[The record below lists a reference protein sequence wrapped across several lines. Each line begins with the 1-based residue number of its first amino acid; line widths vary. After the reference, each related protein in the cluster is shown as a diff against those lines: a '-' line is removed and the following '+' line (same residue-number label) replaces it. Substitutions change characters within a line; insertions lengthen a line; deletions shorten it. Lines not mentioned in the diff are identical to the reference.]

1 MKRLTKRQMR
11 IFAVG
16 QLGWSM
22 LSGII
27 SAWFVTFYLPT
38 QSDIEGGAQQYIV
51 PGLVIGGFL
60 TILGLITA
68 LSRVFDAVTD
78 PLIASMSDRS
88 KNKRGR
94 RIPFMQ
100 KAAIPLSAVTVLLF
114 CAPVEAISSTNIIWI
129 SVFIVLFYLFMTM
142 YCTTYNALISEFGK
156 TQDDRMYISTAISL
170 TFFAGTMLAY
180 TPFVFAGMLRE
191 SYGFAWSYRI
201 CFIVLA
207 VIACICM
214 MIPTF
219 ALKEKEFVD
228 TKPSETNMF
237 KSLGATFR
245 NGSFRTFVGSD
256 IMYWVGLTL
265 FQTGLPFFVKVSMN
279 IDESFT
285 MYFLGGMTVLSA
297 CFYPIVS
304 GLVKKF
310 GKKKLVISGFLGLA
324 LAYVVATLIGILG
337 TAENPGLLEMGT
349 IPGVYFGIAICVI
362 AAFPM
367 ALLGI
372 IPQSIVADVAEAD
385 GIETGENREG
395 MFFAARTFAMKF
407 GQSLAML
414 IFTSLAIIGTTQNT
428 NSNDITASVLGMTI
442 VGVVAVVFCVLGA
455 LILGFYNEKK
465 VMATIDEKNK
475 VAETSPAEEVSSN
488 EETPVEETTT
498 EEAPAEETPVE
509 EAAAT
514 EETATEEAP
523 VSEDAPVEETA
534 DTAVPS
540 ETVASNDTDEKP
552 TAAEIEQEINEI
564 NETPVEEAPAAE
576 EAPAEEIKSAA
587 AEIEEEEDTGII
599 TKFPDDTEE
608 E

>member
-16 QLGWSM
+16 QLGWST

-38 QSDIEGGAQQYIV
+38 QTDIDNGAIQYIS

-78 PLIASMSDRS
+78 PWIASMSDRS

-100 KAAIPLSAVTVLLF
+100 YAAIPLSAVTVLLF
-114 CAPVEAISSTNIIWI
+114 CAPVEQISSWNVVWI

-142 YCTTYNALISEFGK
+142 YCTPYNALISEFGK

-180 TPFVFAGMLRE
+180 TPFVFAGLLRG
-191 SYGFAWSYRI
+191 STGFAWSYRI

-207 VIACICM
+207 VISCICM
-214 MIPTF
+214 LIPTF
-219 ALKEKEFVD
+219 FLKEKDFVE
-228 TKPSETNMF
+228 TKPSNANMF
-237 KSLGATFR
+237 KSLGATFK
-245 NGSFRTFVGSD
+245 NKNFRTFVFSD

-265 FQTGLPFFVKVSMN
+265 FQTGLPFFVKVSMKL
-279 IDESFT
+279 DESFT
-285 MYFLGGMTVLSA
+285 MIFLGGMTILSA
-297 CFYPIVS
+297 VFYPIVPKM
-304 GLVKKF
+304 VKKF
-310 GKKKLVISGFLGLA
+310 GKKKLVVAGFLGLA
-324 LAYVVATLIGILG
+324 LAYVIAGLIGIIG
-337 TAENPGLLEMGT
+337 TT
-349 IPGVYFGIAICVI
+349 VIPGIVYGVLICVI

-385 GIETGENREG
+385 GYETGENREG

-442 VGVVAVVFCVLGA
+442 VGFVAVVFCTAGA
-455 LILGFYNEKK
+455 LILSFYDEKK
-465 VMATIDEKNK
+465 VMTSIDQKK
-475 VAETSPAEEVSSN
+475 
-488 EETPVEETTT
+488 
-498 EEAPAEETPVE
+498 
-509 EAAAT
+509 EAAADQQK
-514 EETATEEAP
+514 E
-523 VSEDAPVEETA
+523 
-534 DTAVPS
+534 
-540 ETVASNDTDEKP
+540 
-552 TAAEIEQEINEI
+552 AAE
-564 NETPVEEAPAAE
+564 
-576 EAPAEEIKSAA
+576 K
-587 AEIEEEEDTGII
+587 GR
-599 TKFPDDTEE
+599 
-608 E
+608 

>member
-1 MKRLTKRQMR
+1 MKRLTKKQMR

-16 QLGWSM
+16 QLGWST

-38 QSDIEGGAQQYIV
+38 QVDIDGGAIQYIV

-60 TILGLITA
+60 TVLGLITA

-78 PLIASMSDRS
+78 PLIASLSDRS

-100 KAAIPLSAVTVLLF
+100 YAAVPLSVVTVLLF
-114 CAPVEAISSTNIIWI
+114 CAPINEISSWNVVWI
-129 SVFIVLFYLFMTM
+129 SIFIVLFYLFMTM
-142 YCTTYNALISEFGK
+142 YCTPYNALISEFGK

-170 TFFAGTMLAY
+170 TFFGGTMLAY
-180 TPFVFAGMLRE
+180 TPFVFAGMLRG
-191 SYGFAWSYRI
+191 SVGFAWSYRI

-207 VIACICM
+207 VISCICM
-214 MIPTF
+214 LIPTF
-219 ALKEKEFVD
+219 FLKEKEFVD
-228 TKPSETNMF
+228 TKPSESNML

-245 NGSFRTFVGSD
+245 NKSFRTFVGSD

-265 FQTGLPFFVKVSMN
+265 FQTGLPFFVKVSMK

-297 CFYPIVS
+297 CFYPFVS
-304 GLVKKF
+304 KLVKKF
-310 GKKKLVISGFLGLA
+310 GKKKLVITGFLGLA
-324 LAYVVATLIGILG
+324 LAYVIAALIGIIG
-337 TAENPGLLEMGT
+337 TT
-349 IPGVYFGIAICVI
+349 VIPGVVYGVLICII

-414 IFTSLAIIGTTQNT
+414 VFTSLAIIGTTQNA
-428 NSNDITASVLGMTI
+428 NSNDITASVTGMI
-442 VGVVAVVFCVLGA
+442 LVGAVAVAFCVLGA
-455 LILGFYNEKK
+455 VILGFYNEKK
-465 VMATIDEKNK
+465 IMSTIDKKDKE
-475 VAETSPAEEVSSN
+475 
-488 EETPVEETTT
+488 
-498 EEAPAEETPVE
+498 
-509 EAAAT
+509 
-514 EETATEEAP
+514 
-523 VSEDAPVEETA
+523 
-534 DTAVPS
+534 
-540 ETVASNDTDEKP
+540 
-552 TAAEIEQEINEI
+552 
-564 NETPVEEAPAAE
+564 
-576 EAPAEEIKSAA
+576 
-587 AEIEEEEDTGII
+587 
-599 TKFPDDTEE
+599 
-608 E
+608 

>member
-1 MKRLTKRQMR
+1 MKRLSKRQMR

-16 QLGWSM
+16 QLGWST

-38 QSDIEGGAQQYIV
+38 QNDIDGGAMQYIT

-60 TILGLITA
+60 TVLGLITA

-100 KAAIPLSAVTVLLF
+100 YAAIPLSVVTVLLF
-114 CAPVEAISSTNIIWI
+114 CAPKEEISSWNVAWI

-142 YCTTYNALISEFGK
+142 YCTPYNALISEFGK

-180 TPFVFAGMLRE
+180 TPFVFAGLLRGNV
-191 SYGFAWSYRI
+191 GFAWSYRI

-207 VIACICM
+207 IIACICM
-214 MIPTF
+214 LIPTF
-219 ALKEKEFVD
+219 CLKEKDFVE
-228 TKPSETNMF
+228 TKPSNTNMF
-237 KSLGATFR
+237 KSLGATFK
-245 NGSFRTFVGSD
+245 NGNFRTFVFSD

-265 FQTGLPFFVKVSMN
+265 FQTGLPFFVKVSMKL
-279 IDESFT
+279 DESFT
-285 MYFLGGMTVLSA
+285 MIFLGGMTVLSA
-297 CFYPIVS
+297 AFYPIVPK
-304 GLVKKF
+304 LVKKL
-310 GKKKLVISGFLGLA
+310 GKKKLVITGFLGLA
-324 LAYVVATLIGILG
+324 LAYVIAGLIGVLG
-337 TAENPGLLEMGT
+337 TT
-349 IPGVYFGIAICVI
+349 VIPGIVYGVLICVI

-385 GIETGENREG
+385 GYETGENREG

-414 IFTSLAIIGTTQNT
+414 VFTSLAIIGTTQNT

-442 VGVVAVVFCVLGA
+442 VGFVAVAFCSLGA
-455 LILGFYNEKK
+455 IILGFYNEKK
-465 VMATIDEKNK
+465 VMSAIDKKHEEKK
-475 VAETSPAEEVSSN
+475 
-488 EETPVEETTT
+488 
-498 EEAPAEETPVE
+498 
-509 EAAAT
+509 
-514 EETATEEAP
+514 
-523 VSEDAPVEETA
+523 
-534 DTAVPS
+534 
-540 ETVASNDTDEKP
+540 
-552 TAAEIEQEINEI
+552 
-564 NETPVEEAPAAE
+564 
-576 EAPAEEIKSAA
+576 
-587 AEIEEEEDTGII
+587 
-599 TKFPDDTEE
+599 
-608 E
+608 